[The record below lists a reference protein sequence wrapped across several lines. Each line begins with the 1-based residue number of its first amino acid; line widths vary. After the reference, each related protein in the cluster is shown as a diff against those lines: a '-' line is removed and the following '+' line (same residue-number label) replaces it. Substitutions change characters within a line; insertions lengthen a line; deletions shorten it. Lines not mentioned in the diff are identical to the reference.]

1 MATFVLVHGAW
12 HGGWAYRDTAGLL
25 RKLGHTVFSPTLT
38 GSGERA
44 HLNDQTVTLETHV
57 RDVLGTIEAEELTD
71 VVLVGHSYSGIVI
84 TGVADRVPER
94 IRSLVYI
101 DAFVPGDG
109 QSLNA
114 LIKLSLPPDAAAMF
128 LKAFYDS
135 ARKDACGMMSPIPAV
150 LFGIEERNRGWVDRR
165 CVAQS
170 LATFEMPVFL
180 SGAHEKIARRTY
192 ILANGWDPSPYRYFA
207 RQCEGQPGWRVET
220 VESSHDVMI
229 DHPDVLA
236 RLLVEAV

>member
-12 HGGWAYRDTAGLL
+12 HGGWAYRDTVELL
-25 RKLGHTVFSPTLT
+25 RQRGHAVFSTTLT

-44 HLNDQTVTLETHV
+44 HLNHHSVTLETHI
-57 RDVLGTIEAEELTD
+57 RDVLGTIEAEELGD

-84 TGVADRVPER
+84 TGVADRVPDR
-94 IRSLVYI
+94 IRSLVYV
-101 DAFVPGDG
+101 DAFVPEDG

-114 LIKLSLPPDAAAMF
+114 LIERSLPPEAAAMF
-128 LKAFYDS
+128 LKSFYDS
-135 ARKDACGMMSPIPAV
+135 ARRDACGMMSPIPAA
-150 LFGIEERNRGWVDRR
+150 LFGVAERNRAWVDRR

-170 LATFEMPVFL
+170 LATFEMPVL
-180 SGAHEKIARRTY
+180 LTGAHERIARRMY

-207 RQCEGQPGWRVET
+207 RQLAGRPGWRVET

-229 DHPDVLA
+229 DHPEVLA
-236 RLLVEAV
+236 GLLVEAI